1 MWMYSD
7 MPSAIYEWIK
17 DGYAWTPACEWCIS
31 GDCAL
36 DYLNSEFCEIII
48 PPLDQEILKCQ

>member
-1 MWMYSD
+1 MYSD